1 LDAPLERAEKPP
13 KGNLFDEK
21 DVTRWNFCNIFIQK
35 VISQVKRTE
44 ERQDIY
50 HAFPLS
56 FLCGERKNGA

>member
-1 LDAPLERAEKPP
+1 MDAPLERAEKPP
-13 KGNLFDEK
+13 KGNPYDEK
-21 DVTRWNFCNIFIQK
+21 DVTRCNMFIQK

-56 FLCGERKNGA
+56 FLCGERKSGT